1 MDRLKPCPFCG
12 EEAYIWSC
20 DRLINIGCKKC
31 DYHRAFHGLI
41 QSEINTGIPIH
52 YKGGK
57 ISTTEWYDKDAN
69 EKAIEAW
76 NKRSSEQDV

>member
-12 EEAYIWSC
+12 EEAYFWSC

-31 DYHRAFHGLI
+31 SYHRHFHGLV
-41 QSEINTGIPIH
+41 QSEINTGVPIH
-52 YKGGK
+52 YESGE
-57 ISTTEWYDKDAN
+57 ISTTEWYDKDAH

-76 NKRSSEQDV
+76 NKRSGEHG